1 MVRQVVAL
9 FNYKRA
15 IASFAFSILISASA
29 FAASTCYGSPNKGRV
44 EQAVQLPS
52 SGPNFSAYSAIGVN
66 LGRTYVHTA
75 VRDVLVT
82 VFANLAR
89 THPTK
94 VFVYG
99 ETGLKEGGLFRPHR
113 THQNGLSV
121 DVMIPVIDKNGKS
134 VALPTSITNKF
145 GYDIEFDPQARF
157 DGLTIDFE
165 ALGAFLHEVRAVS
178 KLQKMDISL
187 VIFDPQYFPKL
198 LATQHGKELSA
209 ELNFMRKPAWVR
221 HDEHIH
227 IDFSVPC
234 KK

>member
-1 MVRQVVAL
+1 MFTLKTRCVVFAVL
-9 FNYKRA
+9 ISGVA
-15 IASFAFSILISASA
+15 SSFAQSSV
-29 FAASTCYGSPNKGRV
+29 CYGSPNKGRV

-75 VRDVLVT
+75 VRDVLVA
-82 VFANLAR
+82 VFANLER
-89 THPTK
+89 THPAK

-121 DVMIPVIDKNGKS
+121 DVMIPVIDKKGNS
-134 VALPTSITNKF
+134 VALPTSISNKF

-157 DGLTIDFE
+157 DGLAIDFE
-165 ALGAFLHEVRAVS
+165 ALGVFLHEVRTVS
-178 KLQKMDISL
+178 KLQKIDISL
-187 VIFDPQYFPKL
+187 VIFDPQYLPQLF
-198 LATQHGKELSA
+198 ATQHGKELST